1 MSPPSSAPLR
11 ELGCGGIYSLI
22 SSHSDD
28 KSSACELSFAG
39 GCRPRAPAALAR
51 RAGDAPPSR
60 TRQGPSAGPR
70 VVVPHSPSGH
80 PLLAGAS
87 LAAPPAP
94 PGGLPPGQRGAPPS
108 PDTPGQRPRAVC
120 PCTLSGV
127 SDGSRQRSAPLV
139 RRYDPS
145 FGRIAVT
152 APPAALGKA
161 ALRASPNPS
170 YVSDPDH
177 RTIGDLEN
185 GSKAEPVPG
194 RAVVVTRGPE
204 QAQPYEAEGAVGLTP

>member
-1 MSPPSSAPLR
+1 MPLQLLHLLDFLSSAARR
-11 ELGCGGIYSLI
+11 EQGCGGHYSLI

-94 PGGLPPGQRGAPPS
+94 PGGLPPDQRGAPPS
-108 PDTPGQRPRAVC
+108 PDTPGQGPRAVC

-127 SDGSRQRSAPLV
+127 SEGSRQRSAPTV

-145 FGRIAVT
+145 SDGSRPRLPPLRSGRSLRT
-152 APPAALGKA
+152 PLRTPPTHPTPTTGRLAGLGRRIKGRA
-161 ALRASPNPS
+161 RSGPRSRCDARPGTSSALR
-170 YVSDPDH
+170 
-177 RTIGDLEN
+177 G
-185 GSKAEPVPG
+185 
-194 RAVVVTRGPE
+194 
-204 QAQPYEAEGAVGLTP
+204 